1 MAEPTSLFGPS
12 ALEARRASD
21 LDFEQR
27 TRTQAQLDPMALN
40 YASRIN
46 SARSIGRGINSLLG
60 GQSTDPELRRAEIM
74 DSVFKTL
81 SPEELKNPA
90 KALSTIADALEEQG
104 LPRDAAEARMKS
116 ISAAQQMS
124 ANENKVI
131 ESNIKANQ
139 LKLENVAQAANSALT
154 VFQNAPDNL
163 DMQEAV
169 YKKFVDVQERL
180 FGTEEADKLRA
191 VKPSDRKIL
200 LESAIDAADKEGT
213 RAKKDIADAR
223 IASAQKIT
231 ELKEGNRKAEFEQKE
246 TNKFILQANDLNFRG
261 TKAYMDNLTDRV
273 SNVDKEI
280 KEQSDRLE
288 MYSDPMKSPTLS
300 ATDRQLAINVIN
312 QNIANLQKSRASLTV
327 LESQAGRTIQSPVVN
342 RPAASVGGQPP
353 APSATK
359 AVTPVAG
366 TDADYQT
373 NFTNVQNALSKPGA
387 NVPALLAAFKSMY
400 PNAAQPVAGAQA
412 KPAAPAAQ
420 PQAAQTQPEPVA
432 PKRKL
437 TAKEQKEADFEAAF
451 LAELG
456 AQSDMQIIGKA
467 AKKAIAPIVKY
478 ISESKTDMQIAF
490 DNQQKKY
497 DLVDDFADY
506 AKKKLKDK
514 EFVDNLTPE
523 AKIKLQ
529 ELADNTRLKIQ
540 ADAEDGASTVLT
552 LGSLAVGAGIA
563 GVTVRGLLKVGVAK
577 AAKSAAKKE
586 MDSIPSSAPAMEQN
600 MAQLKQTLLRLS
612 EGERIAKLRSLG
624 YKAEESANLLVKMGI
639 NKRARSAVK
648 EAPERPYDISQLFN

>member
-1 MAEPTSLFGPS
+1 MAEQTSLFGPS
-12 ALEARRASD
+12 ALDARRASD
-21 LDFEQR
+21 LDFEAR

-40 YASRIN
+40 YASQVN

-90 KALSTIADALEEQG
+90 KALSTIADALEQQG
-104 LPRDAAEARMKS
+104 LPRDAAEARMKA
-116 ISAAQQMS
+116 ITVAQQMS
-124 ANENKVI
+124 ANENKTI
-131 ESNIKANQ
+131 ESNIKTNQ

-169 YKKFVDVQERL
+169 YNKFVDIQERL

-191 VKPSDRKIL
+191 VKPSDRKVL
-200 LESAIDAADKEGT
+200 LESAIDAADKENT
-213 RAKKDIADAR
+213 RAKKDIADAK
-223 IASAQKIT
+223 IASVQKIT
-231 ELKEGNRKAEFEQKE
+231 ELKEGNRKAEFETKE

-261 TKAYMDNLTDRV
+261 TKAYMDNLSDRV

-312 QNIANLQKSRASLTV
+312 QNIANLQKSRSALST
-327 LESQAGRTIQSPVVN
+327 LESQAGRTIQNPVVN
-342 RPAASVGGQPP
+342 RPAGSVGGQPP
-353 APSATK
+353 APSATQ

-400 PNAAQPVAGAQA
+400 PNAAQPVAGAKPQA
-412 KPAAPAAQ
+412 IAPAAQ
-420 PQAAQTQPEPVA
+420 PAAQAQAEPA
-432 PKRKL
+432 A
-437 TAKEQKEADFEAAF
+437 AKPVLSAEEQKKADFEAAF
-451 LAELG
+451 LAKISQETDLQKISNVGKAIYKTVNDFWLKYEDDVAAQGALTDAFAKHAKDKLNDKAFVAKLGPNAKANLEKLANDSSAKMYERQQSG
-456 AQSDMQIIGKA
+456 AQTMAG
-467 AKKAIAPIVKY
+467 
-478 ISESKTDMQIAF
+478 
-490 DNQQKKY
+490 
-497 DLVDDFADY
+497 
-506 AKKKLKDK
+506 
-514 EFVDNLTPE
+514 
-523 AKIKLQ
+523 
-529 ELADNTRLKIQ
+529 LAT
-540 ADAEDGASTVLT
+540 
-552 LGSLAVGAGIA
+552 LAVGAGLA
-563 GVTVRGLLKVGVAK
+563 APTLKGITKVVVAK
-577 AAKSAAKKE
+577 VAKSAAKKE
-586 MDSIPSSAPAMEQN
+586 MDVIPSSAPAIEQN

-612 EGERIAKLRSLG
+612 EGERIAKLRALG

>member
-12 ALEARRASD
+12 ALEARRASN

-27 TRTQAQLDPMALN
+27 TRAQAQLDPMALN
-40 YASRIN
+40 YASSIN
-46 SARSIGRGINSLLG
+46 SARSVGRGINSLLG

-74 DSVFKTL
+74 DSIFKTL

-90 KALSTIADALEEQG
+90 KAFSTIADALEEQG

-116 ISAAQQMS
+116 ISVAQQMTT
-124 ANENKVI
+124 NENKLI

-163 DMQEAV
+163 DMQETV
-169 YKKFVDVQERL
+169 YNKFVDVQERL
-180 FGTEEADKLRA
+180 FGTEEANKLRA
-191 VKPSDRKIL
+191 VKPSDRKVL
-200 LESAIDAADKEGT
+200 LESAIDAADKENT
-213 RAKKDIADAR
+213 RAKKDIADNR

-231 ELKEGNRKAEFEQKE
+231 ELKEGNRKAEFETKE
-246 TNKFILQANDLNFRG
+246 TNKFILQANDLQFKG
-261 TKAYMDNLTDRV
+261 TKAYMDNLNDRV
-273 SNVDKEI
+273 SNVDREI

-300 ATDRQLAINVIN
+300 ANDRQLAINVIN
-312 QNIANLQKSRASLTV
+312 QNIGKLQASRSSLAT
-327 LESQAGRTIQSPVVN
+327 LESQAGRTLQTQGT
-342 RPAASVGGQPP
+342 RGPATLVGGQPS
-353 APSATK
+353 APSTSQV
-359 AVTPVAG
+359 VTPVAS

-373 NFTNVQNALSKPGA
+373 NFTNVQSALTKPGA

-420 PQAAQTQPEPVA
+420 AAAQAEAMPVP
-432 PKRKL
+432 PKAKL

-478 ISESKTDMQIAF
+478 ISESKTDMQVAF

-514 EFVDNLTPE
+514 EFVAKLTPE

-540 ADAEDGASTVLT
+540 ADAEDGAATVLT
-552 LGSLAVGAGIA
+552 LGSLAVGAGIT
-563 GVTVRGLLKVGVAK
+563 GVTIRGLLKVGVAK

-586 MDSIPSSAPAMEQN
+586 MDSIPSSAPAIDRN
-600 MAQLKQTLLRLS
+600 MAQLRETLKNLS
-612 EGERIAKLRSLG
+612 ERDRIVKLRALG
-624 YKAEESANLLVKMGI
+624 YKAEEVAKVLKEMNKPIPGREASATQTP
-639 NKRARSAVK
+639 A
-648 EAPERPYDISQLFN
+648 LFN

>member
-1 MAEPTSLFGPS
+1 MAEATSLFGPS

-21 LDFEQR
+21 LDFEAR

-40 YASRIN
+40 YASRVN

-74 DSVFKTL
+74 DSIFKTL

-90 KALSTIADALEEQG
+90 KALSTIADALEGQG
-104 LPRDAAEARMKS
+104 LNRDAAEARMKS
-116 ISAAQQMS
+116 ITAAQKMS
-124 ANENKVI
+124 ANENKLI
-131 ESNIKANQ
+131 ESNIKTNQ

-154 VFQNAPDNL
+154 VFESAPDNL
-163 DMQEAV
+163 QMQEAV
-169 YKKFVDVQERL
+169 YNKFVDVQERL

-191 VKPSDRKIL
+191 VKPSERKVL
-200 LESAIDAADKEGT
+200 LESAIDAADKENT

-223 IASAQKIT
+223 IASAQKIA
-231 ELKEGNRKAEFEQKE
+231 ELKEGNRKAQFETEE
-246 TNKFILQANDLNFRG
+246 TNKFIRQANEIGFKSS
-261 TKAYMDNLTDRV
+261 KAYMENLNDRV
-273 SNVDKEI
+273 SNVDKQI

-312 QNIANLQKSRASLTV
+312 QNIANLQKSRASLST
-327 LESQAGRTIQSPVVN
+327 LESQAGSALRNPVVN

-353 APSATK
+353 APSATQT
-359 AVTPVAG
+359 VTPVAG

-400 PNAAQPVAGAQA
+400 PNAPQPVAGAKPQA
-412 KPAAPAAQ
+412 AAPAAQ
-420 PQAAQTQPEPVA
+420 PAAQAQAEPVA

-478 ISESKTDMQIAF
+478 ISESKTDMQVAF

-506 AKKKLKDK
+506 AKKKLNDK
-514 EFVDNLTPE
+514 EFVAKLTPE
-523 AKIKLQ
+523 AKVKLQ
-529 ELADNTRLKIQ
+529 QLADNTRLKIQ
-540 ADAEDGASTVLT
+540 ADAEDGADTVLT

-563 GVTVRGLLKVGVAK
+563 GVTIRGLLKVGVAK

-586 MDSIPSSAPAMEQN
+586 MDSMPSSAPAIEQN

-612 EGERIAKLRSLG
+612 EKERIAKLRALG
-624 YKAEESANLLVKMGI
+624 YKAEEAAKVLKEMNKPIPGREASATQTP
-639 NKRARSAVK
+639 A
-648 EAPERPYDISQLFN
+648 LFN

>member
-12 ALEARRASD
+12 ALESRRASD
-21 LDFEQR
+21 LDFEAR

-40 YASRIN
+40 YASQVN

-60 GQSTDPELRRAEIM
+60 GQSTDPQLRRAEIM

-116 ISAAQQMS
+116 ITAAQQMS
-124 ANENKVI
+124 ANENKLI
-131 ESNIKANQ
+131 ESNIKTNQ

-154 VFQNAPDNL
+154 VFESAPDNL
-163 DMQEAV
+163 QMQEAV
-169 YKKFVDVQERL
+169 YNKFVDVQERL

-191 VKPSDRKIL
+191 VKPSDRKVL
-200 LESAIDAADKEGT
+200 LESAIDAADKENT

-231 ELKEGNRKAEFEQKE
+231 ELKEGNRKAEFETKE

-261 TKAYMDNLTDRV
+261 TKAYMDNLSDRV

-312 QNIANLQKSRASLTV
+312 QNIANLQKSRSALST
-327 LESQAGRTIQSPVVN
+327 LESQAGRTIQNPVVN
-342 RPAASVGGQPP
+342 RPAGSVGGQPP
-353 APSATK
+353 APSATQ

-400 PNAAQPVAGAQA
+400 PNAAQPVAGGTAQTV
-412 KPAAPAAQ
+412 APAAQ
-420 PQAAQTQPEPVA
+420 PAAQTQAEPVA

-478 ISESKTDMQIAF
+478 ISESKTDMQVAF

-506 AKKKLKDK
+506 AKKKLNDK
-514 EFVDNLTPE
+514 EFVAKLTPE
-523 AKIKLQ
+523 AKVKLQ
-529 ELADNTRLKIQ
+529 QLADNTRLKIQ
-540 ADAEDGASTVLT
+540 TDAEDGADTVLT

-563 GVTVRGLLKVGVAK
+563 GVTIRGLLKVGVAK

-586 MDSIPSSAPAMEQN
+586 MDAMPSSAPAMEKN

-612 EGERIAKLRSLG
+612 EKERIAKLRALG
-624 YKAEESANLLVKMGI
+624 YKAEEAAKVLKEMNMPIPGREASA
-639 NKRARSAVK
+639 AQTPA
-648 EAPERPYDISQLFN
+648 LFN